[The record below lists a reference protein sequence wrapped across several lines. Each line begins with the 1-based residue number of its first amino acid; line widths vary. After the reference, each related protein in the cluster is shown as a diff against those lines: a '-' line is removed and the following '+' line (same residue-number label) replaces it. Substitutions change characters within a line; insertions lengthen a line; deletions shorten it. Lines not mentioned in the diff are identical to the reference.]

1 MIEND
6 AALDLSLSLDQQ
18 LCFALYSASRLMTR
32 LYRPHLE
39 KLGLTYPQYLGMLAL
54 WETDRRGETAT
65 VAGLG
70 ERLMLDSGTLSPLL
84 KRLEAA
90 GLVTRRRSSADER
103 IVEIHLTDAG
113 REMRAKAVE
122 VPIGILCETQTPL
135 DEVIELRERVRSLVE
150 RIRPVAEAHGSA
162 E

>member
-6 AALDLSLSLDQQ
+6 AALDLILSLDQQ

-90 GLVTRRRSSADER
+90 G
-103 IVEIHLTDAG
+103 
-113 REMRAKAVE
+113 
-122 VPIGILCETQTPL
+122 
-135 DEVIELRERVRSLVE
+135 
-150 RIRPVAEAHGSA
+150 
-162 E
+162 